1 MLAKTRAEGVGGGGF
16 HDSLGPLAL
25 TKITGTVI
33 IEGVKQ
39 SFP

>member
-1 MLAKTRAEGVGGGGF
+1 MPAKTRAEGAGGGGF

-25 TKITGTVI
+25 TEIAGTI
-33 IEGVKQ
+33 AIEGVKQ